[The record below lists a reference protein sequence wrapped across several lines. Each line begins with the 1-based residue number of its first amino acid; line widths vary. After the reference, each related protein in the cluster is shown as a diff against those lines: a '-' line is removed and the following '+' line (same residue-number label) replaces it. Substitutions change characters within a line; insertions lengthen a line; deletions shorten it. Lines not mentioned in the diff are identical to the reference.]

1 MDMTRH
7 LHRWLNEKAL
17 REVFD
22 DRYTGRVATVTEETI
37 RNRYTFQKQLEP
49 IITFE
54 DGWRLVPNIGQRRA
68 LIEFFGA
75 ETENWIGESFT
86 VFLARVERKSPE
98 TGQVRSV
105 FEKRVMRA
113 DLTSTKR

>member
-17 REVFD
+17 REEFGG
-22 DRYTGRVATVTEETI
+22 RYTARIATVTEETI

-49 IITFE
+49 VITFE

-86 VFLARVERKSPE
+86 VFLARVERKNSE
-98 TGQVRSV
+98 TGQIRSV

-113 DLTSTKR
+113 DLPLAKR